1 MSSTAIHDKGES
13 TVRKSFRLAA
23 GVFALG
29 LVAAACSE
37 DSGTS
42 SGTTAGEAATTAAPA
57 ATTATSAETGSS
69 EAPTTTGS
77 SNADRDKVALDY
89 VGATEAK
96 AASGDPIT
104 IGYVNQEGATPAF
117 PEATVGLEAAV
128 DYINSTLGGVQG
140 RPLQIKKCVVQK
152 EEDGQKCGQEM
163 LADASVKFVLTGTL
177 VNGNQPL
184 YDTLA
189 GQKPVFIGNPVATP
203 DFLDKDGFAFTPGSP
218 GVVQGMAIF
227 AATMLPE
234 GKPAKAA
241 VVYGDNPGGQAGFNL
256 LTKPILEK
264 YGIQVTGV
272 PIPDTAGP
280 QDFAP
285 AIQAAGAQDAQV
297 FIPLVTIQGCI
308 GTYDALKQLGITTP
322 VVTTGLCYGTAMKD
336 HLKQAGDSGDF
347 PDGWYFGGY
356 GYSYFIPGFPQMD
369 NYISVIQDYAKA
381 KGINDIEYTGFAGLM
396 YGNALTLTKFMNA
409 IGPDNV
415 TPDAMRQAAL
425 AFTGPQWIVVGPMA
439 CGKNPIF
446 VSVCGIQMGIQQYK
460 DGQWSSI
467 ADGLNGKPIDPSAV
481 LAGG

>member
-1 MSSTAIHDKGES
+1 VVGPGAIHDKGES

-23 GVFALG
+23 GVVALG

-37 DSGTS
+37 DNGTS

-57 ATTATSAETGSS
+57 TTTATSAATGSS

-104 IGYVNQEGATPAF
+104 IGYVNQEGGVPAF

-140 RPLQIKKCVVQK
+140 RPVQIKKCVVQK

-163 LADASVKFVLTGTL
+163 LADDSVKFVLTGVL
-177 VNGNQPL
+177 ANGNQPL

-189 GQKPVFIGNPVATP
+189 GQKPVIIGNPLTTP
-203 DFLDKDGFAFTPGSP
+203 DFLAKDAYAFTPGAP
-218 GVVQGMAIF
+218 GVVQGLVKFI
-227 AATMLPE
+227 TQMLPG

-241 VVYGDNPGGQAGFNL
+241 VVYADNPGGQASFNAF
-256 LTKPILEK
+256 TKPLLEK
-264 YGIQVTGV
+264 AGVAVTGV
-272 PIPDTAGP
+272 PIADTAGP

-285 AIQAAGAQDAQV
+285 AIQAAGAQDAGV

-322 VVTTGLCYGTAMKD
+322 VVTTGLCYGTAMRD
-336 HLKQAGDSGDF
+336 HLKQTGASGEF
-347 PDGWYFGGY
+347 PEWYYGGY
-356 GYSYFIPGFPQMD
+356 GYSYFIPGQPELD
-369 NYISVIQDYAKA
+369 NYLSVVQDYAKA
-381 KGINDIEYTGFAGLM
+381 KGIQDIEYTGFAGPM
-396 YGNALTLTKFMNA
+396 YGNALTLVKFMNQ

-415 TPDAMRQAAL
+415 SPDTIRQASQ
-425 AFTGPQWIVVGPMA
+425 AFTGPMWGVVGPMA
-439 CGKNPIF
+439 CGKNPTF
-446 VSVCGIQMGIQQYK
+446 PPLCGIQMGIQQYK
-460 DGQWSSI
+460 DGQWISI
-467 ADGLNGKPIDPSAV
+467 ADGLNGMPIDPSQP
-481 LAGG
+481 